1 MLIYFKDSSYRLM
14 KIAVIGSGNMG
25 GALVRGLVAS
35 GAVAPQDIIC
45 TAATQKSLE
54 KLQSRCPGIE
64 VTTENIYAVAK
75 AQCIVLAVKPWIV
88 PQIAAEIAGFIKPES
103 QFIVS
108 MAASPSLE
116 ELQKLF
122 GEKSAIIRAIPNT
135 AIEICKGVTF
145 LSSTQQMQKSSW
157 GEEATRL
164 FSALGGVWWV
174 GEKELNAGMA
184 LASCGIAYAL
194 KYLKSAT
201 DGGVELGLKPA
212 LAREIVAQTMIGA
225 ASLVKENSSSPD
237 AEIDRVTTPGGLTIR
252 GLNAMEEK
260 GFTASVLAGLRG
272 GTIK

>member
-1 MLIYFKDSSYRLM
+1 M

-145 LSSTQQMQKSSW
+145 LSSTPQMQKSSW

-164 FSALGGVWWV
+164 YSALGGVWWV
-174 GEKELNAGMA
+174 GETELNAGMA

-260 GFTASVLAGLRG
+260 GFTAAVLAGLRG

>member
-1 MLIYFKDSSYRLM
+1 
-14 KIAVIGSGNMG
+14 
-25 GALVRGLVAS
+25 
-35 GAVAPQDIIC
+35 
-45 TAATQKSLE
+45 
-54 KLQSRCPGIE
+54 
-64 VTTENIYAVAK
+64 
-75 AQCIVLAVKPWIV
+75 
-88 PQIAAEIAGFIKPES
+88 
-103 QFIVS
+103 
-108 MAASPSLE
+108 
-116 ELQKLF
+116 
-122 GEKSAIIRAIPNT
+122 
-135 AIEICKGVTF
+135 
-145 LSSTQQMQKSSW
+145 MQESSW

-164 FSALGGVWWV
+164 YSALGGVWWV

>member
-1 MLIYFKDSSYRLM
+1 M

-164 FSALGGVWWV
+164 YSALGGVWWV

-260 GFTASVLAGLRG
+260 GFTAAVLAGLRG